1 MAEIKRGLG
10 RGLDALLGDFAQ
22 TPPEGVQQADV
33 YLIDPSAQQPRKA
46 FDQERLGELSAS
58 ILRHGMV
65 QPIIVRQNGER
76 YTIVAG
82 ERRYR
87 AARMAGLASVP
98 VIVKSLDEAQVM
110 EVALIE
116 NLQRE
121 NLNPIEEAA
130 AIRFLM
136 QQHDLTQEEV
146 ALRLAK
152 SRPAV
157 ANSLRLLSLPEP
169 VQKLLREGQVQAGHA
184 RALVA
189 IKDEQRQVKLAEKI
203 AAEGLSVRDVEA
215 LAKAQEADQP
225 GAKAPQKA
233 QPRPN
238 SDILAA
244 ENTLRERLGTKVKIQ
259 GSDQRGKIV
268 IEYFSKQELQAIYDT
283 ITGE

>member
-98 VIVKSLDEAQVM
+98 VIVKTLDEAQVM

-169 VQKLLREGQVQAGHA
+169 VQKLLRQGQVQAGHA

-203 AAEGLSVRDVEA
+203 AEEGLSVRDVEA

-225 GAKAPQKA
+225 GSKAPQKA
-233 QPRPN
+233 QSRPN